1 MRVVTSA
8 RAELRLREAAAWLEA
23 RGADEQ
29 ILIIGATHDA
39 ASELI
44 REVARVRGTGFGWH
58 RMTLG
63 RLAAELAALPLAAE
77 QRAPVGVLPVEALC
91 VRVLHAMQGAG
102 TLGRLEAVVEQ
113 PGLPRA
119 LARTLGELRMA
130 RMESSRLGPEMRAAM
145 ERLADELDNAR
156 LADRAAVFAVAEA
169 IARANRADKDN
180 SRRGA
185 DDRADDDRAAD
196 ARAGAGRTGRA
207 DDDRA
212 ADARAVAGRTGRAE
226 ADRAIADRAVDRARV
241 AQPLLGLPTLVLD
254 VRVRTRAEQT
264 LLEAVLDA
272 APDALI
278 TVAAGDDA
286 TLARLGGKAEQL
298 VVPEADALSRVQKHL
313 FDRGRLNYAQL
324 DRSIEIFSAPGESR
338 ECVELARRVLAEA
351 EAGVPFDRM
360 AIVLRTP
367 NHYRAHLEEAFNRA
381 DVPIWFEHGTV
392 RPHPS
397 GRAFLTLIACAVEN
411 LSARRFAEY
420 ISLGEIPDAVAG
432 EPPPAVPAAE
442 RWVAPDE
449 ELSPAAIGDAEKPDR
464 VEQRHPVAVG
474 EPVASGTL
482 RAPWRWERLIVEASV
497 IGGRDRWARR
507 LAGLEAKLALETRGG
522 ESGREQR
529 TRQLAELAHL
539 RSFALPLLDELAALP
554 ARATWGEWI
563 DRLSALA
570 TRTLR
575 APERVLAVLS
585 ALVPMSD
592 VGSVSLREIQLVLAP
607 RLAEVIVP
615 RTTRRYGHVLVAT
628 VEAIR
633 GMAFDVVFIPGLA
646 ERMFPQKVIE
656 DPLLLD
662 DVRTE
667 LGELVTRDGRVADER
682 LSLRLAIGAACKRAV
697 VSYPRID
704 LDQGRPRVPSFYGL
718 EVLEAAEGAL
728 PGFDELGKK
737 ADATGAARIGW
748 PAPADR
754 ERAIDEAEHD
764 LALLDSFLRPDGAT
778 FAATASA
785 PVAAVA
791 ARAASSGAAQA
802 SLRFDAVRD
811 ERVIPFGKGTLTDA
825 VSAEATA
832 RPDGTPVDPS
842 RDPATEPTSTA
853 ASTVLP
859 SEISPRKAPAF
870 GKGTIAERATTLDS
884 NAPPVVDASGSPTDA
899 TATGTTADD
908 SPSDASSAPPADDAN
923 DDEVGTSVPVSA
935 RRGSTAR
942 AAVGSPIDSTAKP
955 ADGTHLDDATSAPGS
970 PIDST
975 GAAKPAD
982 GTHLVDAPLDD
993 ATTSASG
1000 SPVDA
1005 TSPVHATSARSTEK
1019 ANSTQGTSTADAA
1032 TARSKAPPLGKGTL
1046 PGTPRLAPQGAAAY
1060 LLSANPHLARSL
1072 RSRARRWTVAAWKPS
1087 DGLIAETD
1095 HGRTAL
1101 VAHSPDR
1108 RSFSPTAL
1116 ELLAQCPY
1124 RFALRAI
1131 VKLEPREQPEAIE
1144 TLGPLERGSLIHD
1157 VHFELLS
1164 ELREAGELPITS
1176 FEAVRERI
1184 DVVLARVAARY
1195 RDDLSPAIERVW
1207 DDGIAAIGSDVR
1219 EWVRRMIDD
1228 PSWIPRRFEL
1238 AFGPVGRGVVD
1249 PNSVSDPVDL
1259 GLTPPLSLRGSI
1271 DLVEESL
1278 DGALRATDYKTGAA
1292 KVKDGAITAGGTSLQ
1307 PVLYA
1312 LVLERLFTGTQV
1324 RGSRLYYCTSR
1335 GEFREVTVPL
1345 DAVAREAAR
1354 VLSETLSAHFERS
1367 FFPAAPA
1374 RGACTYCDFVAIC
1387 GPFEEARQKV
1397 KRDTLVQLGKLRGL
1411 R

>member
-1 MRVVTSA
+1 MRRVVTSA
-8 RAELRLREAAAWLEA
+8 RAELRLREAAAWLAA
-23 RGADEQ
+23 RGADEP

-44 REVARVRGTGFGWH
+44 RMVARERGTGFGWH

-63 RLAAELAALPLAAE
+63 RLAAELAKLALAAE
-77 QRAPVGVLPVEALC
+77 QRAPIGALPVEALC
-91 VRVLHAMQGAG
+91 VRVLHAMQSAG
-102 TLGRLEAVVEQ
+102 TLGRLEAVVDQ

-130 RMESSRLGPEMRAAM
+130 KLRPEQLGGELRAAM
-145 ERLADELDNAR
+145 AGLESELDRAR

-169 IARANRADKDN
+169 IAVERVTDLPR
-180 SRRGA
+180 
-185 DDRADDDRAAD
+185 DDRSRGEHGDH
-196 ARAGAGRTGRA
+196 
-207 DDDRA
+207 
-212 ADARAVAGRTGRAE
+212 
-226 ADRAIADRAVDRARV
+226 
-241 AQPLLGLPTLVLD
+241 PLLGIPTLVLD
-254 VRVRTRAEQT
+254 VRVRARAEQT
-264 LLEAVLDA
+264 LLEAVLAA
-272 APDALI
+272 APEALV

-286 TLARLGGKAEQL
+286 TLARLGGAAEQIA
-298 VVPEADALSRVQKHL
+298 VPEADALARVQKHL

-367 NHYRAHLEEAFNRA
+367 NHYRAHLEEAFGRA
-381 DVPIWFEHGTV
+381 SVPIWFEHGTV

-397 GRAFLTLIACAVEN
+397 GRAFLTLLACAVEN

-420 ISLGEIPDAVAG
+420 ISLGEIPDAIAG
-432 EPPPAVPAAE
+432 EPPPALPAAE

-449 ELSPAAIGDAEKPDR
+449 ELSPAAIGDADRPDR
-464 VEQRHPVAVG
+464 AELRAASGPSDAVAG
-474 EPVASGTL
+474 GTL
-482 RAPWRWERLIVEASV
+482 RAPWRWERLLVEAAV

-507 LAGLEAKLALETRGG
+507 LAGLEARLALEDRGG
-522 ESGREQR
+522 EAGRDQR
-529 TRQLAELAHL
+529 TRQLADLAHL
-539 RSFALPLLDELAALP
+539 RGFALPLLDELAALP

-575 APERVLAVLS
+575 APDRVLAVLS
-585 ALVPMSD
+585 ALVPMSE
-592 VGSVSLREIQLVLAP
+592 VGPVSLRDVQLVLAP

-633 GMAFDVVFIPGLA
+633 GMAFDVVFVPGLA

-662 DVRTE
+662 DVRAE

-748 PAPADR
+748 PAPSDR

-764 LALLDSFLRPDGAT
+764 LALLDSFLRPDGAM
-778 FAATASA
+778 FSA
-785 PVAAVA
+785 
-791 ARAASSGAAQA
+791 AASSAEPARGQA
-802 SLRFDAVRD
+802 SLLSKSSSDP
-811 ERVIPFGKGTLTDA
+811 RVVPFGKGTLTDA
-825 VSAEATA
+825 ASAEATA
-832 RPDGTPVDPS
+832 RPDGTPADPS
-842 RDPATEPTSTA
+842 ATESEGVARVRRST
-853 ASTVLP
+853 
-859 SEISPRKAPAF
+859 I
-870 GKGTIAERATTLDS
+870 GKGTLAEPTGEEATSQATPSDPAIVTSRADGSDHATTD
-884 NAPPVVDASGSPTDA
+884 
-899 TATGTTADD
+899 
-908 SPSDASSAPPADDAN
+908 
-923 DDEVGTSVPVSA
+923 
-935 RRGSTAR
+935 
-942 AAVGSPIDSTAKP
+942 
-955 ADGTHLDDATSAPGS
+955 
-970 PIDST
+970 
-975 GAAKPAD
+975 
-982 GTHLVDAPLDD
+982 
-993 ATTSASG
+993 SAS
-1000 SPVDA
+1000 V
-1005 TSPVHATSARSTEK
+1005 R
-1019 ANSTQGTSTADAA
+1019 ANAA
-1032 TARSKAPPLGKGTL
+1032 SRPRPTPLGKGTL
-1046 PGTPRLAPQGAAAY
+1046 PGAGGNQVLAPQGAAAY
-1060 LLSANPHLARSL
+1060 LLNANKHLARSL
-1072 RSRARRWTVAAWKPS
+1072 RFRARRWTVAAWKPS
-1087 DGLIAETD
+1087 DGLIAETAA
-1095 HGRTAL
+1095 GRDAL
-1101 VAHSPDR
+1101 IVHSPSR

-1124 RFALRAI
+1124 RFALRTV

-1164 ELREAGELPITS
+1164 ELREAGEVPITS
-1176 FEAVRERI
+1176 FEAVRDRL
-1184 DVVLARVAARY
+1184 DGVLARVAARY
-1195 RDDLSPAIERVW
+1195 RDDLAPAIERVW
-1207 DDGIAAIGSDVR
+1207 DDGIATIGADLR

-1228 PSWIPRRFEL
+1228 PGWIPRRFEL
-1238 AFGPVGRGVVD
+1238 AFGPTGRGASD
-1249 PNSVSDPVDL
+1249 PNSVADPVDL
-1259 GLTPPLSLRGSI
+1259 GIEPPLSLRGSI

-1292 KVKDGAITAGGTSLQ
+1292 KVKPEAVTAGGTSLQ

-1312 LVLERLFTGTQV
+1312 LVLERLFTGAQV
-1324 RGSRLYYCTSR
+1324 RGGRLYYCTSR
-1335 GEFREVTVPL
+1335 GEFREVTVAL
-1345 DAVAREAAR
+1345 DAVAREAVR
-1354 VLSETLSAHFERS
+1354 VLSETLSAHFERA

>member
-1 MRVVTSA
+1 MTSA
-8 RAELRLREAAAWLEA
+8 RAELRLREAAAWLAA
-23 RGADEQ
+23 RGADEP

-44 REVARVRGTGFGWH
+44 RMVARERGTGFGWH

-63 RLAAELAALPLAAE
+63 RLAAELAKLALAAE
-77 QRAPVGVLPVEALC
+77 QRAPIGALPVEALC
-91 VRVLHAMQGAG
+91 ARVLHAMQGAG
-102 TLGRLEAVVEQ
+102 TLGRLEAVIEQ

-130 RMESSRLGPEMRAAM
+130 KLRPEQLEGELRAAM
-145 ERLADELDNAR
+145 AGLESELDRAR
-156 LADRAAVFAVAEA
+156 LADRAAVFAIAEA
-169 IARANRADKDN
+169 IAIQPERP
-180 SRRGA
+180 RG
-185 DDRADDDRAAD
+185 D
-196 ARAGAGRTGRA
+196 
-207 DDDRA
+207 
-212 ADARAVAGRTGRAE
+212 
-226 ADRAIADRAVDRARV
+226 
-241 AQPLLGLPTLVLD
+241 QPLLGIPTLVLD
-254 VRVRTRAEQT
+254 VRLRARAEQT
-264 LLEAVLDA
+264 LLEAVLAA
-272 APDALI
+272 APDALV

-286 TLARLGGKAEQL
+286 TLARLGGAAEQL
-298 VVPEADALSRVQKHL
+298 AVPEADALARVQKHL

-367 NHYRAHLEEAFNRA
+367 NHYRAHLEEAFARA
-381 DVPIWFEHGTV
+381 SVPIWFEHGTV

-397 GRAFLTLIACAVEN
+397 GRAFLTLLACAVEN

-420 ISLGEIPDAVAG
+420 ISLGEIPDAIAG
-432 EPPPAVPAAE
+432 EPPPALPAAE

-449 ELSPAAIGDAEKPDR
+449 ELSPAAIGDADHPDR
-464 VEQRHPVAVG
+464 AELRAASGPSDAVA
-474 EPVASGTL
+474 AGTL
-482 RAPWRWERLIVEASV
+482 RAPWRWERLVVEAAV

-507 LAGLEAKLALETRGG
+507 LAGLEARLALDDRET
-522 ESGREQR
+522 GREQR
-529 TRQLAELAHL
+529 ARQLADLAHL
-539 RSFALPLLDELAALP
+539 RGFALPLLDELAALP

-575 APERVLAVLS
+575 APDRVLAVLS

-592 VGSVSLREIQLVLAP
+592 VGPVSLRDVQLVLAP

-633 GMAFDVVFIPGLA
+633 GMAFDVVFVPGLA

-662 DVRTE
+662 DIRAE

-682 LSLRLAIGAACKRAV
+682 LALRLAIGAACQRAV

-748 PAPADR
+748 PAPSDR

-764 LALLDSFLRPDGAT
+764 LALLDSFLRPDGAM
-778 FAATASA
+778 FSA
-785 PVAAVA
+785 
-791 ARAASSGAAQA
+791 AASRVEPPRA
-802 SLRFDAVRD
+802 SLFTQGSA
-811 ERVIPFGKGTLTDA
+811 EPRVVPFGKGTLTDA
-825 VSAEATA
+825 ASAEHTA
-832 RPDGTPVDPS
+832 RPDGTPS
-842 RDPATEPTSTA
+842 DPASDEGVA
-853 ASTVLP
+853 QV
-859 SEISPRKAPAF
+859 RPAI
-870 GKGTIAERATTLDS
+870 GKGTVAEHTH
-884 NAPPVVDASGSPTDA
+884 PHPDA
-899 TATGTTADD
+899 
-908 SPSDASSAPPADDAN
+908 
-923 DDEVGTSVPVSA
+923 
-935 RRGSTAR
+935 R
-942 AAVGSPIDSTAKP
+942 PI
-955 ADGTHLDDATSAPGS
+955 
-970 PIDST
+970 
-975 GAAKPAD
+975 
-982 GTHLVDAPLDD
+982 
-993 ATTSASG
+993 
-1000 SPVDA
+1000 
-1005 TSPVHATSARSTEK
+1005 
-1019 ANSTQGTSTADAA
+1019 DAA
-1032 TARSKAPPLGKGTL
+1032 TADASPPGTPSDPASASRPDEPPPARPAASTASRQRPTPLGKGTL
-1046 PGTPRLAPQGAAAY
+1046 PGAGGNQVLAPQGAAAY
-1060 LLSANPHLARSL
+1060 LLNANKHLARSL
-1072 RSRARRWTVAAWKPS
+1072 RFRARRWTVAAWKAS
-1087 DGLIAETD
+1087 DGLIAETEA
-1095 HGRTAL
+1095 GRDAL
-1101 VAHSPDR
+1101 TVHAPTK

-1124 RFALRAI
+1124 RFALRTV

-1164 ELREAGELPITS
+1164 ELRDAGELPIAS
-1176 FEAVRERI
+1176 FEAVRDRL

-1195 RDDLSPAIERVW
+1195 RDDLAPAIDRVW
-1207 DDGIAAIGSDVR
+1207 DDGIAGIGADLR

-1228 PSWIPRRFEL
+1228 PGWIPRRFEL
-1238 AFGPVGRGVVD
+1238 AFGPTGRGASD
-1249 PNSVSDPVDL
+1249 PNSVADPVDL
-1259 GLTPPLSLRGSI
+1259 GIEPPLSLRGSI

-1292 KVKDGAITAGGTSLQ
+1292 KVKPEAVTAGGTSLQ

-1312 LVLERLFTGTQV
+1312 LVLERLFTGAQV
-1324 RGSRLYYCTSR
+1324 RGGRLYYCTSR
-1335 GEFREVTVPL
+1335 GEFREVTVAL
-1345 DAVAREAAR
+1345 DAIAREAVR
-1354 VLSETLSAHFERS
+1354 VLSETLSAHFERA

-1397 KRDTLVQLGKLRGL
+1397 KREPLVQLGKLRGL

>member
-1 MRVVTSA
+1 MSSALVDVVVRRADVRPARYNVGMRRVVTSA
-8 RAELRLREAAAWLEA
+8 RAELRLREAAAWLDG
-23 RGADEQ
+23 RGADEP

-44 REVARVRGTGFGWH
+44 RMVARERGTGFGWH

-63 RLAAELAALPLAAE
+63 RLAAELAKLPLAAE
-77 QRAPVGVLPVEALC
+77 QRAPIGALPVEALC
-91 VRVLHAMQGAG
+91 ARVLHAMRSAG
-102 TLGRLEAVVEQ
+102 TLGRLEAVIDQ

-130 RMESSRLGPEMRAAM
+130 KLRPERLGAELRAALAGLESEL
-145 ERLADELDNAR
+145 ERAR

-169 IARANRADKDN
+169 LARTAMPQLGLLRPARQDAGDG
-180 SRRGA
+180 RG
-185 DDRADDDRAAD
+185 DDDELHPHSASH
-196 ARAGAGRTGRA
+196 
-207 DDDRA
+207 DRL
-212 ADARAVAGRTGRAE
+212 GH
-226 ADRAIADRAVDRARV
+226 DRH
-241 AQPLLGLPTLVLD
+241 PLLGLPMLVLD
-254 VRVRTRAEQT
+254 VRLRARAEQT
-264 LLEAVLDA
+264 LLDAVLAA
-272 APDALI
+272 APDALV
-278 TVAAGDDA
+278 TVATGDDA
-286 TLARLGGKAEQL
+286 TLSRLGGVAEQIA
-298 VVPEADALSRVQKHL
+298 VPETDALARVQKHL

-338 ECVELARRVLAEA
+338 EAVELARRVLAEA

-367 NHYRAHLEEAFNRA
+367 NHYRSHLEEAFGRA
-381 DVPIWFEHGTV
+381 SVPIWFEHGTV

-397 GRAFLTLIACAVEN
+397 GRAFLTLLACAVEH

-420 ISLGEIPDAVAG
+420 ISLGEIPDAIAG
-432 EPPPAVPAAE
+432 EPPPALPAAE

-449 ELSPAAIGDAEKPDR
+449 ELSPAAIGDADKPDR
-464 VEQRHPVAVG
+464 AELRHVATVSDA
-474 EPVASGTL
+474 VAAGTL
-482 RAPWRWERLIVEASV
+482 RAPWRWERLLVEAAV

-507 LAGLEAKLALETRGG
+507 LAGLEARLALDDREA
-522 ESGREQR
+522 GREAR
-529 TRQLAELAHL
+529 ARQLADLAHL
-539 RSFALPLLDELAALP
+539 RGFALPLLDELAALP

-575 APERVLAVLS
+575 APDRVLAVLS

-592 VGSVSLREIQLVLAP
+592 VGPVSLRDVQLVLAP

-633 GMAFDVVFIPGLA
+633 GMAFDVVFVPGLA

-662 DVRTE
+662 DARVE

-682 LSLRLAIGAACKRAV
+682 LALRLAIGAACKRAV
-697 VSYPRID
+697 ISYPRID

-748 PAPADR
+748 PAPSDR

-778 FAATASA
+778 FSAAASS
-785 PVAAVA
+785 A
-791 ARAASSGAAQA
+791 ARAVEEPARGQA
-802 SLRFDAVRD
+802 V
-811 ERVIPFGKGTLTDA
+811 VPFGKGTLTDA
-825 VSAEATA
+825 ASAEATS
-832 RPDGTPVDPS
+832 RPPDESSGVAKV
-842 RDPATEPTSTA
+842 RRPA
-853 ASTVLP
+853 
-859 SEISPRKAPAF
+859 I
-870 GKGTIAERATTLDS
+870 GKGTVAEHSAE
-884 NAPPVVDASGSPTDA
+884 SGSRPE
-899 TATGTTADD
+899 GTID
-908 SPSDASSAPPADDAN
+908 PEASSSAA
-923 DDEVGTSVPVSA
+923 TSRHRP
-935 RRGSTAR
+935 
-942 AAVGSPIDSTAKP
+942 SPI
-955 ADGTHLDDATSAPGS
+955 
-970 PIDST
+970 
-975 GAAKPAD
+975 
-982 GTHLVDAPLDD
+982 
-993 ATTSASG
+993 
-1000 SPVDA
+1000 
-1005 TSPVHATSARSTEK
+1005 
-1019 ANSTQGTSTADAA
+1019 
-1032 TARSKAPPLGKGTL
+1032 GKGTL
-1046 PGTPRLAPQGAAAY
+1046 PGTGSQVLAPQGAAAY
-1060 LLSANPHLARSL
+1060 LLNANPHLARSL
-1072 RSRARRWTVAAWKPS
+1072 RFRARRWTVAAWKPS
-1087 DGLIAETD
+1087 DGLIAETEA
-1095 HGRTAL
+1095 GRDAL
-1101 VAHSPDR
+1101 LVHSPTK

-1124 RFALRAI
+1124 RFALRTI
-1131 VKLEPREQPEAIE
+1131 VKLEPRDQPEAIE

-1164 ELREAGELPITS
+1164 ELRDAGELPITN
-1176 FEAVRERI
+1176 EGAVRDRL
-1184 DVVLARVAARY
+1184 DAVLARVAARY
-1195 RDDLSPAIERVW
+1195 RDELAPAIDRVW
-1207 DDGIAAIGSDVR
+1207 DDGIAGIGADLR

-1228 PSWIPRRFEL
+1228 PGWIPRRFEL
-1238 AFGPVGRGVVD
+1238 AFGPTGRGASD
-1249 PNSVSDPVDL
+1249 PSSVEEPVDL
-1259 GLTPPLSLRGSI
+1259 GIEPPLSLRGSI

-1278 DGALRATDYKTGAA
+1278 DGALRATDYKTGQA
-1292 KVKDGAITAGGTSLQ
+1292 KVKPEAVTAGGTSLQ

-1324 RGSRLYYCTSR
+1324 RGGRLYYCTSR
-1335 GEFREVTVPL
+1335 GEFREVTVAL
-1345 DAVAREAAR
+1345 DAVARDAVR
-1354 VLSETLSAHFERS
+1354 VLSETLSAHFERA

-1397 KRDTLVQLGKLRGL
+1397 KRDTLVELGKLRSL